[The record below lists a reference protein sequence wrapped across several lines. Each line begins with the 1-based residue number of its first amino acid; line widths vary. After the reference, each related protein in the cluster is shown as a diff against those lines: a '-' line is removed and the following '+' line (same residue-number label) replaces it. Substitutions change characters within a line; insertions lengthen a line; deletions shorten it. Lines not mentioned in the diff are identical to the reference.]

1 MAKLIKNLEKISPD
15 EEIMEGDFKS
25 FIFKGEDDNNE
36 FSIYIR
42 NSSLVDYAE
51 KCIEHFNSLPDD
63 MIDEICHG
71 LIESCHLSDD
81 EDFELP
87 ELENVRDILEYCWFG
102 SMTVDVPEDDEISY
116 IIEGEGDW
124 GEAVGFV
131 IKNSTL
137 AYVGDDYE
145 NYLQ

>member
-25 FIFKGEDDNNE
+25 LIFKGEDDNDE
-36 FSIYIR
+36 FSVYIR
-42 NSSLVDYAE
+42 NISIVDYAE
-51 KCIEHFNSLPDD
+51 KCIKHFNSLSDD

-81 EDFELP
+81 EEFELP
-87 ELENVRDILEYCWFG
+87 ELENVREILEYCWFG
-102 SMTVDVPEDDEISY
+102 SMTVDIPEDDEISY
-116 IIEGEGDW
+116 LIEGEGDW

-137 AYVGDDYE
+137 AYVGIDYE
-145 NYLQ
+145 EYL